1 MNAVKIVFN
10 QVFRK
15 NLKSGTWWSIVL
27 SPLVLGLIMFG
38 IGYYVSSTTAPA
50 EVGVVAAQP
59 IQQGLSKQSSDSVKY
74 RTYGSQAAAEKALRY
89 KKIDGV
95 LTVNAQT
102 PYTSRYISRQGGQD
116 VSKNTL
122 TADLSQL
129 NTAAVAGELHLTG
142 AQLTKLLTPPTV
154 TTRSVTFSDSGKMS
168 TKGGAD
174 EGAKYFL
181 AMAISVLFYGFL
193 LSYGSMTAQEIATE
207 KGSRIE
213 EMILAAISARA
224 QFIGKILG
232 IMALM
237 VVQIILY
244 GIATGIALLV
254 GRNNQTIRGIVSQV
268 DWSMLDGSF
277 LAVTLGF
284 FIVGI
289 LSYTVL
295 SALLGSL
302 VASQEQAGQAS
313 MPVVMLSLIGYLASL
328 MSANGSTPLMSI
340 MSYIPFLSPMMMPS
354 RLAVGQVSSGEAV
367 IALVISTA
375 FLIVFTWLAAKLYET
390 NVLAYSDNSIW
401 HALRQSWTIA
411 RSERGR
417 GKAVPANTK

>member
-15 NLKSGTWWSIVL
+15 NLKSGGWWSIVL

-38 IGYYVSSTTAPA
+38 IGYYMSSTTATPQ
-50 EVGVVAAQP
+50 VGVVASAP
-59 IQQGLSKQSSDSVKY
+59 IQQGLMKQSSDSVKY
-74 RTYGSQAAAEKALRY
+74 RTYASQKSAEKALAD

-102 PYTSRYISRQGGQD
+102 PYTSQYLSRQGGQE

-122 TADLSQL
+122 TANLSQL
-129 NTAAVAGELHLTG
+129 NTAAVAGELHLTS
-142 AQLTKLLTPPTV
+142 AQLTKLLTPPSV
-154 TTRSVTFSDSGKMS
+154 TTRNVSISDSGKM
-168 TKGGAD
+168 TAKGGAG
-174 EGAKYFL
+174 ESAKYLL
-181 AMAISVLFYGFL
+181 AMAISVMFYGFL

-213 EMILAAISARA
+213 EMILSAISARA
-224 QFIGKILG
+224 QFFGKILG

-237 VVQIILY
+237 VVQIVLY
-244 GIATGIALLV
+244 AIIAGGVLIV
-254 GRNNQTIRGIVSQV
+254 GRNNATIRGILSQV
-268 DWSMLDGSF
+268 DWSMLDATF
-277 LAVTLGF
+277 IIMTLGF
-284 FIVGI
+284 FVIGI

-302 VASQEQAGQAS
+302 VASQEQASQAT
-313 MPVVMLSLIGYLASL
+313 MPVVMLSLVGYMAAL
-328 MSANGSTPLMSI
+328 MSANGSTPLVNI
-340 MSYIPFLSPMMMPS
+340 LSYIPFLSPLIMPS
-354 RLAVGQVSSGEAV
+354 RLAVGQVSSPEALL
-367 IALVISTA
+367 ALGINVA
-375 FLIVFTWLAAKLYET
+375 FLAIFTWLSAKLYET

-417 GKAVPANTK
+417 AKTVPAHEK